1 MFNNVRRISLFDEK
15 SLNSTSSDTASMWND
30 FPSVP
35 SDLPP
40 LPADSV
46 PSVPSLPSIA
56 SDVEVEQ
63 PAPSNYNYE
72 THGIDEDHPGLNPDS
87 ERIVELQ
94 SDIHDKLGE
103 LMTNK
108 SDQDV
113 LSAAEALHGES
124 NNIPFLEHL
133 LDDLN
138 KNEIEGE
145 AYKDALDLSNRL
157 GILPDKAAL
166 CDAAEPWQLGFQDAA
181 SPMMQG
187 IIDLHHDIFF
197 FLILILVFVSRI
209 LVRALWH
216 FHYQKNP
223 IPQRIVHGTTIEIL
237 RTIFPSIIPMFI
249 AIPSFALLY
258 SMDEVVV
265 DPAITIKAIG
275 HQWYR
280 TYEYSDYNSSDE
292 QSLTFDSYT
301 IPEDDLELGQSSL
314 LEADNRV
321 VVPAKTHL
329 RIIVTP
335 ADVPH
340 SWAVPSLGVKCDAV
354 PGRLN
359 QISISVQREGVYY
372 GQCSEIC
379 GTNHAFTPIVVEAVP
394 SKDYGSRVS
403 KFPSIIPMFIAI
415 PSLALLYSMGGALS
429 PLSALCASSPSVNG
443 SSSTG
448 WTSLL
453 GSTSQEPSGVS
464 SPSGVW
470 THFEH
475 AANSPGS
482 STSVTPIPAEQAVPP
497 ANPVASGEAEAGP
510 SHVAHFPYNEA
521 EVIGGDSVLSIR
533 TRLLEENPFASA
545 EELRIAHLDAE
556 DLFEVKADIAMEM
569 SAHDPTGDWLNR
581 GAWALG
587 NPRTKTGED
596 SLENL
601 LIIRD
606 KLRQRD
612 WETIR
617 NLQERMLFR
626 RG

>member
-72 THGIDEDHPGLNPDS
+72 THGIDEDHPGPDS

-138 KNEIEGE
+138 KNGIEGE

-258 SMDEVVV
+258 SM
-265 DPAITIKAIG
+265 
-275 HQWYR
+275 
-280 TYEYSDYNSSDE
+280 
-292 QSLTFDSYT
+292 
-301 IPEDDLELGQSSL
+301 
-314 LEADNRV
+314 
-321 VVPAKTHL
+321 
-329 RIIVTP
+329 
-335 ADVPH
+335 
-340 SWAVPSLGVKCDAV
+340 
-354 PGRLN
+354 
-359 QISISVQREGVYY
+359 
-372 GQCSEIC
+372 
-379 GTNHAFTPIVVEAVP
+379 
-394 SKDYGSRVS
+394 
-403 KFPSIIPMFIAI
+403 
-415 PSLALLYSMGGALS
+415 GGALS
-429 PLSALCASSPSVNG
+429 PLSAECASSPSVNG

-464 SPSGVW
+464 SPRGVLSN
-470 THFEH
+470 FEQE
-475 AANSPGS
+475 ASSRGS
-482 STSVTPIPAEQAVPP
+482 SVNMPLPAEQAVPP

-510 SHVAHFPYNEA
+510 SHVAHFPYDEA

-533 TRLLEENPFASA
+533 KRLLARNQNPFPSA
-545 EELRIAHLDAE
+545 EELRIAHLDAQ
-556 DLFEVKADIAMEM
+556 DRFEVKADIAMEM

-581 GAWALG
+581 GARALD

-601 LIIRD
+601 FIIRD

-612 WETIR
+612 WETIK
-617 NLQERMLFR
+617 NLQEKMVFR

>member
-1 MFNNVRRISLFDEK
+1 M
-15 SLNSTSSDTASMWND
+15 NS
-30 FPSVP
+30 
-35 SDLPP
+35 
-40 LPADSV
+40 
-46 PSVPSLPSIA
+46 
-56 SDVEVEQ
+56 
-63 PAPSNYNYE
+63 
-72 THGIDEDHPGLNPDS
+72 
-87 ERIVELQ
+87 
-94 SDIHDKLGE
+94 
-103 LMTNK
+103 
-108 SDQDV
+108 
-113 LSAAEALHGES
+113 
-124 NNIPFLEHL
+124 FLERRSEPFRQGDFRQVFLHFW
-133 LDDLN
+133 
-138 KNEIEGE
+138 GE
-145 AYKDALDLSNRL
+145 RKQEKKEKKKMESLKKAFEWLKKEKVGHFCKVFILAYLAFKLIYTLAS
-157 GILPDKAAL
+157 

-181 SPMMQG
+181 TPMMQG

-301 IPEDDLELGQSSL
+301 IPEDDLELGQSRL
-314 LEADNRV
+314 LEVDNRV
-321 VVPAKTHL
+321 VVPAKTHI

-403 KFPSIIPMFIAI
+403 NQLIPQ
-415 PSLALLYSMGGALS
+415 
-429 PLSALCASSPSVNG
+429 
-443 SSSTG
+443 T
-448 WTSLL
+448 
-453 GSTSQEPSGVS
+453 
-464 SPSGVW
+464 
-470 THFEH
+470 
-475 AANSPGS
+475 
-482 STSVTPIPAEQAVPP
+482 
-497 ANPVASGEAEAGP
+497 GEA
-510 SHVAHFPYNEA
+510 
-521 EVIGGDSVLSIR
+521 
-533 TRLLEENPFASA
+533 
-545 EELRIAHLDAE
+545 
-556 DLFEVKADIAMEM
+556 
-569 SAHDPTGDWLNR
+569 
-581 GAWALG
+581 
-587 NPRTKTGED
+587 
-596 SLENL
+596 
-601 LIIRD
+601 
-606 KLRQRD
+606 
-612 WETIR
+612 
-617 NLQERMLFR
+617 
-626 RG
+626 

>member
-72 THGIDEDHPGLNPDS
+72 THGIDEDHPGPDS

-138 KNEIEGE
+138 KNGIEGE

-301 IPEDDLELGQSSL
+301 IPEDDLELGQSRL
-314 LEADNRV
+314 LEVDNRV

-329 RIIVTP
+329 RILVTS

-379 GTNHAFTPIVVEAVP
+379 GTNHAFTRAPGNI
-394 SKDYGSRVS
+394 GR
-403 KFPSIIPMFIAI
+403 
-415 PSLALLYSMGGALS
+415 LLS
-429 PLSALCASSPSVNG
+429 PLWLSRTTPGASHPRRASYY
-443 SSSTG
+443 
-448 WTSLL
+448 
-453 GSTSQEPSGVS
+453 SQ
-464 SPSGVW
+464 
-470 THFEH
+470 
-475 AANSPGS
+475 
-482 STSVTPIPAEQAVPP
+482 
-497 ANPVASGEAEAGP
+497 
-510 SHVAHFPYNEA
+510 
-521 EVIGGDSVLSIR
+521 
-533 TRLLEENPFASA
+533 RL
-545 EELRIAHLDAE
+545 EL
-556 DLFEVKADIAMEM
+556 
-569 SAHDPTGDWLNR
+569 
-581 GAWALG
+581 
-587 NPRTKTGED
+587 
-596 SLENL
+596 
-601 LIIRD
+601 
-606 KLRQRD
+606 
-612 WETIR
+612 
-617 NLQERMLFR
+617 
-626 RG
+626 

>member
-1 MFNNVRRISLFDEK
+1 
-15 SLNSTSSDTASMWND
+15 
-30 FPSVP
+30 
-35 SDLPP
+35 
-40 LPADSV
+40 
-46 PSVPSLPSIA
+46 
-56 SDVEVEQ
+56 
-63 PAPSNYNYE
+63 
-72 THGIDEDHPGLNPDS
+72 
-87 ERIVELQ
+87 
-94 SDIHDKLGE
+94 
-103 LMTNK
+103 MTNK

-138 KNEIEGE
+138 KNGIEGE

-301 IPEDDLELGQSSL
+301 IPEDDLELGQSRL
-314 LEADNRV
+314 LEVDNRV

-415 PSLALLYSMGGALS
+415 LSYVLLSSMGGALS
-429 PLSALCASSPSVNG
+429 PLSAELNA
-443 SSSTG
+443 
-448 WTSLL
+448 
-453 GSTSQEPSGVS
+453 
-464 SPSGVW
+464 
-470 THFEH
+470 
-475 AANSPGS
+475 
-482 STSVTPIPAEQAVPP
+482 PIPAEQAVPP
-497 ANPVASGEAEAGP
+497 ANPVAGGEAEAGP

-533 TRLLEENPFASA
+533 KRLLGEENTYPSA
-545 EELRIAHLDAE
+545 EELRFAHFDAQ
-556 DLFEVKADIAMEM
+556 DRFEVKADIVMEM

-581 GAWALG
+581 GARALD

-601 LIIRD
+601 FIIRD

-612 WETIR
+612 WETIK
-617 NLQERMLFR
+617 NLQEKMATPRTCLRKVGESRDDRSLPPEFKMSLSASLSATSLIGIGQAPSLIARSDPEPIGIAPFLPIISR
-626 RG
+626 RVLPGVKSCGWSRFGSLGFDFSILSSLLDQRRLGQEQQLHSELVLSSLTELGFALKSVGVSKGGVKCLVLAQAVSRE